1 MLPLQQKTKK
11 MHAMGDINGRQN
23 EEKADSAVSSE
34 ELKALRRAV
43 EVSTGR
49 QYQTPRDFDLL
60 SESIHR
66 RTGEMLS
73 RNTLRRIW
81 GGMKDVAQPHR
92 STLSILARFVGYA
105 GYEAFVEQL
114 ASGGGDVSAPVLGR
128 RLTVSTSMKKGDRL
142 RLTWQPDRVCD
153 VEYNGSQHFRVIASE
168 NTKLKPDDTFLC
180 AIIIEGQPLYLD
192 QLQQGNDPP
201 STYIC
206 GKLGGV
212 RFEVLKK

>member
-1 MLPLQQKTKK
+1 MSEVNRQQ
-11 MHAMGDINGRQN
+11 NG
-23 EEKADSAVSSE
+23 EKADSAVSSE
-34 ELKALRRAV
+34 ELTALRRAV

-81 GGMKDVAQPHR
+81 GGMNDVAQPHR
-92 STLSILARFVGYA
+92 STLSILARFVGYT
-105 GYEAFVEQL
+105 GYEAFQEQL

-153 VEYNGSQHFRVIASE
+153 VEYNGSLHFCIIDSK
-168 NTKLKPDDTFLC
+168 NTRLKAGDTFLC
-180 AIIIEGQPLYLD
+180 GLIIEGEPLYLD
-192 QLQQGNDPP
+192 EWQHEDEPAV
-201 STYIC
+201 SYVC
-206 GKLGGV
+206 GKRGGV
-212 RFEVLKK
+212 RFERI

>member
-1 MLPLQQKTKK
+1 
-11 MHAMGDINGRQN
+11 MHAMSDINGRQN

-49 QYQTPRDFDLL
+49 QYQTPREFDLL
-60 SESIHR
+60 SESIRR

-92 STLSILARFVGYA
+92 STLAILARFVGYTS
-105 GYEAFVEQL
+105 YEAFLEQL
-114 ASGGGDVSAPVLGR
+114 ASGGGEVSAPVLGR
-128 RLTVSTSMKKGDRL
+128 RLTVSASMKKGDRL

-153 VEYNGSQHFRVIASE
+153 VEYNGSLHFCIIDSK
-168 NTKLKPDDTFLC
+168 NTRLKAGDTFLC
-180 AIIIEGQPLYLD
+180 GLIIEGEPLYLD
-192 QLQQGNDPP
+192 EWQHEDEPAV
-201 STYIC
+201 SYVC
-206 GKLGGV
+206 GKRGGV
-212 RFEVLKK
+212 RFERI